1 MDKKM
6 MAGIGLGLAAVT
18 AVGLLRRGGFE
29 PAPPVS
35 VPFRGFLSRLTCW
48 AQAQPGR
55 SRRRRMAVKA
65 IGKVVDD
72 LSGLM
77 KIF

>member
-18 AVGLLRRGGFE
+18 AVGLLAR
-29 PAPPVS
+29 
-35 VPFRGFLSRLTCW
+35 
-48 AQAQPGR
+48 PGR
-55 SRRRRMAVKA
+55 SQRRRMAVKA
-65 IGKVVDD
+65 IGKAVDD